1 MPIFTHEQIQFRY
14 EERGSGLP
22 FFFQHGLGADVS
34 QPFGL
39 FKPPVGIRL
48 IGFDARAHGQTQPVG
63 PKEKISLAAFADDLL
78 ALMDLLKVE
87 RGVVGGISM
96 GAAIALNFTLRFPER
111 VAGLILSRPAWLDGP
126 NPWNVK
132 MFSLV
137 ARLIRDHG
145 PRRGQ
150 ELFRQTVEYG
160 ETVQTHPE
168 VAWSLL
174 SQFEHPRAE
183 VNAINLER
191 IPRDTPSTDR
201 RDWAAIRVPT
211 LVLAHRGDPVHPF
224 EYGEVYARVIP
235 GAEFQE
241 ITAKSVSVEQHGRDV
256 QEFIGRF
263 LQRRF
268 LDAR

>member
-1 MPIFTHEQIQFRY
+1 MPIFTHEHIQFRY

-39 FKPPVGIRL
+39 FKPPAEIRL
-48 IGFDARAHGQTQPVG
+48 IGFDARAHGQTRPIG
-63 PKEKISLAAFADDLL
+63 PKEKISLASFADDWL
-78 ALMDLLKVE
+78 ALMDFLKVE
-87 RGVVGGISM
+87 RGIVGGISM
-96 GAAIALNFTLRFPER
+96 GAAMALNFTLRFPER
-111 VAGLILSRPAWLDGP
+111 VAGLIFSRPAWLDGP

-145 PRRGQ
+145 PKRGQ

-160 ETVQTHPE
+160 ETVQAYPD
-168 VAWSLL
+168 VARSLL
-174 SQFEHPRAE
+174 SQFENPRAE
-183 VNAINLER
+183 ENAINLEQ
-191 IPRDTPSTDR
+191 IPKDTPSTNR

-224 EYGEVYARVIP
+224 EYGEIYARLIP
-235 GAEFQE
+235 DAEFQE
-241 ITAKSVSVEQHGRDV
+241 ITPKSVSVEQHGRDV
-256 QEFIGRF
+256 QEFIGSF
-263 LQRRF
+263 LRRR
-268 LDAR
+268 LLSTR